1 MHSPIISI
9 SNLNLSFNDKTILND
24 LSFDILKGESLVIL
38 GGSGSGKSVLTKII
52 IGLLAPDSGSIKI
65 DSKKKNRF
73 GVLFQ
78 NSALFDYA
86 TVWENISFNYKK
98 RFNISKKE
106 AKLLAIE
113 KLSDVGLEE
122 NIADMFP
129 IELSGGMKKRVAL
142 ARAIAHNPEIIIL
155 DEPTSGLDPIMSD
168 IVNEIIIKLSND
180 LNPTIITITHDI
192 HSAFK
197 IADKIA
203 VLYEGDII
211 FHGNVQEIHS
221 TNNEYIQKFI
231 RYMRTYGTSKSK

>member
-1 MHSPIISI
+1 MRNPIISI
-9 SNLNLSFNDKTILND
+9 LNLSLSFDDRTVLKD

-38 GGSGSGKSVLTKII
+38 GGSGSGKSVLTKTI
-52 IGLLAPDSGSIKI
+52 IGLLAPDSGSVKI
-65 DSKKKNRF
+65 NSKSKNKF

-78 NSALFDYA
+78 NSALFDYV

-106 AKLLAIE
+106 AKQLAIE
-113 KLSDVGLEE
+113 KLNDVGLEE
-122 NIADMFP
+122 SIADMFP

-168 IVNEIIIKLSND
+168 IVNEIIVKLSRD

-203 VLYEGDII
+203 VLYEGEII
-211 FHGNVQEIHS
+211 SHGTVQEIQN
-221 TNNEYIQKFI
+221 TNNEYIKKFI
-231 RYMRTYGTSKSK
+231 RYI

>member
-1 MHSPIISI
+1 MRNPIISI
-9 SNLNLSFNDKTILND
+9 LNLSLSFDDRTVLKDLN
-24 LSFDILKGESLVIL
+24 FDILKGESLVIL
-38 GGSGSGKSVLTKII
+38 GSSGSGKSVLTKTI
-52 IGLLAPDSGSIKI
+52 IGLLAPDSGSVKI
-65 DSKKKNRF
+65 NSKSKNKF

-78 NSALFDYA
+78 NSALFDYV

-106 AKLLAIE
+106 AKQLAIE
-113 KLSDVGLEE
+113 KLNDVGLEE
-122 NIADMFP
+122 SIADMFP

-168 IVNEIIIKLSND
+168 IVNEIIIKLSRD

-203 VLYEGDII
+203 VLYEGEII
-211 FHGNVQEIHS
+211 SHGTVQEIQN
-221 TNNEYIQKFI
+221 TNNEYIKKFI
-231 RYMRTYGTSKSK
+231 HYI

>member
-1 MHSPIISI
+1 MRNPIISI
-9 SNLNLSFNDKTILND
+9 LNLSLSFDDRTVLKD

-38 GGSGSGKSVLTKII
+38 GGSGSGKSVLTKTV
-52 IGLLAPDSGSIKI
+52 IGLLAPDSGSVKI
-65 DSKKKNRF
+65 NSKSKNKF

-78 NSALFDYA
+78 NSALFDYV

-106 AKLLAIE
+106 AKQLAIE
-113 KLSDVGLEE
+113 KLNDVGLEE
-122 NIADMFP
+122 SIADMFP

-142 ARAIAHNPEIIIL
+142 ARAIAHNPEIIVL

-168 IVNEIIIKLSND
+168 IVNEIIIKLSKD
-180 LNPTIITITHDI
+180 LNTTIITITHDI

-203 VLYEGDII
+203 VLHEGEII
-211 FHGNVQEIHS
+211 SHGTVQEIQN
-221 TNNEYIQKFI
+221 TNNEYIKKFI
-231 RYMRTYGTSKSK
+231 RYIR

>member
-1 MHSPIISI
+1 MRNPIISI
-9 SNLNLSFNDKTILND
+9 LNLSLSFDDRTVLKDLN
-24 LSFDILKGESLVIL
+24 FDILKGESLVIL
-38 GGSGSGKSVLTKII
+38 GGSGSGKSVLTKTI
-52 IGLLAPDSGSIKI
+52 IGLLAPDSGSVKI
-65 DSKKKNRF
+65 NSKSKNKF

-78 NSALFDYA
+78 NSALFDYV

-106 AKLLAIE
+106 AKQLAIE
-113 KLSDVGLEE
+113 KLNDVGLEE
-122 NIADMFP
+122 SIADMFP
-129 IELSGGMKKRVAL
+129 IELSGGMKKVAL

-168 IVNEIIIKLSND
+168 IVNEIIIKLSRD

-203 VLYEGDII
+203 VLYEGEII
-211 FHGNVQEIHS
+211 SHGTVQEIQN
-221 TNNEYIQKFI
+221 TNNEYIKKFI
-231 RYMRTYGTSKSK
+231 HYI

>member
-1 MHSPIISI
+1 MRNPIISI
-9 SNLNLSFNDKTILND
+9 LNLSLSFDDRTVLKDLN
-24 LSFDILKGESLVIL
+24 FDILKGESLVIL
-38 GGSGSGKSVLTKII
+38 GGSGSGKSVLTKTI
-52 IGLLAPDSGSIKI
+52 IGFLAPDSGSVKI
-65 DSKKKNRF
+65 NSKSKNKF

-78 NSALFDYA
+78 NSALFDYV

-106 AKLLAIE
+106 AKQLAIE
-113 KLSDVGLEE
+113 KLNDVGLEE
-122 NIADMFP
+122 SIADMFP

-168 IVNEIIIKLSND
+168 IVNEIIIKLSRD

-203 VLYEGDII
+203 VLYEGEII
-211 FHGNVQEIHS
+211 SHGTVQEIQN
-221 TNNEYIQKFI
+221 TNNQYIKKFI
-231 RYMRTYGTSKSK
+231 RYI

>member
-1 MHSPIISI
+1 MRNPIISI
-9 SNLNLSFNDKTILND
+9 LNLS
-24 LSFDILKGESLVIL
+24 LSFDDRTVLKDLNFDISKGGSLVIL
-38 GGSGSGKSVLTKII
+38 GASGSGKSVLTKTI
-52 IGLLAPDSGSIKI
+52 IGLLAPDSGSVKI
-65 DSKKKNRF
+65 NSKSKNKF

-78 NSALFDYA
+78 NSALFDYV

-106 AKLLAIE
+106 AKQLAIK
-113 KLSDVGLEE
+113 KLNDVGLEK

-168 IVNEIIIKLSND
+168 IVNEIIIKLSKD
-180 LNPTIITITHDI
+180 FNPTIITITHDI

-203 VLYEGDII
+203 VLYEGEII
-211 FHGNVQEIHS
+211 SHGTVQEIQN
-221 TNNEYIQKFI
+221 TNNEYIKKFI
-231 RYMRTYGTSKSK
+231 RYI

>member
-1 MHSPIISI
+1 MRNPIISI
-9 SNLNLSFNDKTILND
+9 SNLSLSFDDRTVLKDLN
-24 LSFDILKGESLVIL
+24 FDILKGESLVIL
-38 GGSGSGKSVLTKII
+38 GGSGSGKSVLTKTI
-52 IGLLAPDSGSIKI
+52 IGLLAPDSGSVKI
-65 DSKKKNRF
+65 NSKSKNKF

-78 NSALFDYA
+78 NSALFDYV

-106 AKLLAIE
+106 AKQLAIE
-113 KLSDVGLEE
+113 KLNDVGLEE
-122 NIADMFP
+122 SIADMFP

-168 IVNEIIIKLSND
+168 IVNEIIIKLSRD

-203 VLYEGDII
+203 VLYEGEII
-211 FHGNVQEIHS
+211 SHGTVQEIQN
-221 TNNEYIQKFI
+221 TNNEYIKKFI
-231 RYMRTYGTSKSK
+231 RYI

>member
-9 SNLNLSFNDKTILND
+9 SNLSLSFDDKTILNNI
-24 LSFDILKGESLVIL
+24 SFDIFKGESLVIL
-38 GGSGSGKSVLTKII
+38 GGSGSGKSVLTKTI
-52 IGLLAPDSGSIKI
+52 IGLLTPDSGSIKI
-65 DSKKKNRF
+65 NSKSKNKF

-78 NSALFDYA
+78 NSALFDYV
-86 TVWENISFNYKK
+86 TVWENISFNYTK
-98 RFNISKKE
+98 RFNINKKE
-106 AKLLAIE
+106 AKQLAIE
-113 KLSDVGLEE
+113 KLNDVGLEK

-142 ARAIAHNPEIIIL
+142 ARAIAHNPEIIVL

-168 IVNEIIIKLSND
+168 TVNEIIMKLSKD

-203 VLYEGDII
+203 VLYERSII
-211 FHGNVQEIHS
+211 SHGTVQEIKN
-221 TNNEYIQKFI
+221 TKNEYVRKFI
-231 RYMRTYGTSKSK
+231 RYVRTK

>member
-1 MHSPIISI
+1 MHDPIISI
-9 SNLNLSFNDKTILND
+9 SNLSLFFNDKTVLNN
-24 LSFDILKGESLVIL
+24 LNLNIPKGESLVIL
-38 GGSGSGKSVLTKII
+38 GGSGSGKSVLAKTI
-52 IGLLAPDSGSIKI
+52 IGLLSPDLGSIKI
-65 DSKKKNRF
+65 NSKNKNKF

-78 NSALFDYA
+78 NSALFDYV

-106 AKLLAIE
+106 AKQLAME
-113 KLSDVGLEE
+113 KLNDVGLEE
-122 NIADMFP
+122 NIADMLP

-168 IVNEIIIKLSND
+168 IVNEIIIKLSKV
-180 LNPTIITITHDI
+180 LHPTIITITHDI
-192 HSAFK
+192 YSAFR

-211 FHGNVQEIHS
+211 FHGTVEEIQN
-221 TNNEYIQKFI
+221 TDNQYIKQFI
-231 RYMRTYGTSKSK
+231 HYICVK